1 VEGAGGLMVPL
12 NWTPGQMM
20 VDLIAHLGPLPTIL
34 VASTRLG
41 TINHTLLSLE
51 ALRARGI
58 PLLGVFMNGPTNS
71 ENAKTIAKFG
81 NTKILAEL
89 PFLGNDVGANS
100 GNQNGIEKNGG
111 NAGHLDLGK
120 IPLSDELK
128 QLLL

>member
-1 VEGAGGLMVPL
+1 
-12 NWTPGQMM
+12 MM
-20 VDLIAHLGPLPTIL
+20 IDLIAHLGPLPTIL

-58 PLLGVFMNGPTNS
+58 PLLGVIMNGPTNP

-81 NTKILAEL
+81 KTKILAEF
-89 PFLGNDVGANS
+89 PFLGDDVGANS
-100 GNQNGIEKNGG
+100 GNQNDIQQEEEIGG
-111 NAGHLDLGK
+111 RAGHLDLGK

-128 QLLL
+128 QLLSS